1 MRVYDPTLL
10 LGVSAA
16 VVSAGLLLPL
26 TYDLPVVRYILVGIV
41 FILLIIFRKKVIDY
55 VKKLMALR
63 KEGKA
68 ED

>member
-1 MRVYDPTLL
+1 MLL
-10 LGVSAA
+10 T
-16 VVSAGLLLPL
+16 L